1 MSGSYLFY
9 GELNGIA
16 LGIPDEGDAFTLTK
30 ELCNIGYFEFAVE
43 NSAVNRATI
52 DANYTHDFYIKRISD
67 DAEVFR
73 GCIGKKR
80 YIDRTSM
87 QLSGH
92 EWYKTL
98 SHETFKH
105 MQPADLVSAT
115 HVWTRT
121 SMAYTDETVD
131 AGNSTIND
139 VPVTFL
145 DTWDGIMIG
154 YTNPYTSLKIKY
166 STKGIRPSDNLLYMY
181 ARPDPGGGL
190 PFLTNLPHLDL
201 SQGFTKDP
209 GTYYI
214 IFDVPFNWTK
224 STYNGLT
231 LYWISIM
238 LKSDLS
244 GVYTTQPILDQIW
257 LGQATK
263 SEADDRPTTP
273 FRIEYIDTAANTILS
288 DVLAGTGF
296 SAGSCPSTQISIRG
310 DYQTPLQW
318 VAAIANTLTRD
329 VGGYKQ
335 PYEWYVNSATN
346 SVTIALLIAPGETP
360 NEDGQWFS
368 LLDSETCY
376 DEVATRVIGLG
387 AFNGVQQPSS
397 YAEDYDATEI
407 RELVIS
413 DLRFANQ
420 ATFDAHTQK
429 VLTGLRVPPQQ
440 ISVDVPTSALS
451 AQHYGWIDHYAIG
464 QKVQIKQPAWGITDT
479 KYRIMRARIGPFF
492 TKLDLSI
499 KQKHLE
505 TLRSDLAAKID
516 IADIWP
522 AGAALQSY
530 DGGYV

>member
-92 EWYKTL
+92 EWYTTL

-105 MQPADLVSAT
+105 MHAADTLTPECVCTYSTSGGSVDCTTEAT
-115 HVWTRT
+115 N
-121 SMAYTDETVD
+121 A
-131 AGNSTIND
+131 TIND
-139 VPVTFL
+139 VSVLYDATM
-145 DTWDGIMIG
+145 GSIRIG
-154 YTNPYTSLKIKY
+154 YSEPFSSIKVKY
-166 STKGIRPSDNLLYMY
+166 STPGVCSEHDLSYCYMY
-181 ARPDPGGGL
+181 YNDGFSTTEEL
-190 PFLTNLPHLDL
+190 PVLDL
-201 SQGFTKDP
+201 SQGFTKP
-209 GTYYI
+209 AGTYYI
-214 IFDVPFNWTK
+214 IFDPPPLWVENTFCSNRLFYFYMRIDPLR
-224 STYNGLT
+224 STP
-231 LYWISIM
+231 
-238 LKSDLS
+238 
-244 GVYTTQPILDQIW
+244 YTTNPVLDQIW
-257 LGQATK
+257 VGRAINNSLKNQT
-263 SEADDRPTTP
+263 RINP

-310 DYQTPLQW
+310 EYQTSLQW

-346 SVTIALLIAPGETP
+346 SVTIALIIQPGETP

-387 AFNGVQQPSS
+387 AFTGMQQPSS